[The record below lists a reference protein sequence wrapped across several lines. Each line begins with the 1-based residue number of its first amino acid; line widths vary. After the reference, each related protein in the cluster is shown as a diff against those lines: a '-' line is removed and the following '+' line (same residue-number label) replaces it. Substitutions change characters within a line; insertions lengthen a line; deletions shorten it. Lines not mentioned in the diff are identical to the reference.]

1 MNLPSL
7 RKSIDR
13 LDAQLVRLLNERTR
27 IAREIGRVKHANG
40 DAVYAPEREQDVL
53 ARVVAHSGG
62 PLQPAA
68 LQSIYREIMSA
79 ALAME
84 CQLVVGV
91 AQDSRGETAVAAR
104 GHFGGSVTYRHFAS
118 AAALLQAARTGR
130 VDLAFLPGDEVMRA
144 VAGPLARA
152 FAAGQLAV
160 CASVKGR
167 KTFFVVG
174 RQRPPGGAGHSRL
187 CAWIGRQRRGGV
199 RLDVPK
205 GWRVG
210 PVLKVGLTA
219 VWPLIGP
226 DGASIDEVTARLART
241 MGEGRLLE
249 LGSSPPGRA

>member
-27 IAREIGRVKHANG
+27 IAREIGRVKHADG
-40 DAVYAPEREQDVL
+40 KAVYAPEREQDVL
-53 ARVVAHSGG
+53 ARVVAHSSG

-84 CQLVVGV
+84 CKLVVGV
-91 AQDSRGETAVAAR
+91 AQDARGEAAVAAR
-104 GHFGGSVTYRHFAS
+104 GHFGGSVAYRYFAS
-118 AAALLQAARTGR
+118 SAALLQAARAGR
-130 VDLAFLPGDEVMRA
+130 VDLAFVPVDEVLRL

-152 FAAGQLAV
+152 FAAGRLAV

-167 KTFFVVG
+167 KAFLVVG
-174 RQRPPGGAGHSRL
+174 RQRPADGAGHSRL
-187 CAWIGRQRRGGV
+187 CAWIGRQRRGV
-199 RLDVPK
+199 ARIDVPK

-210 PVLKVGLTA
+210 KALKAGSTA
-219 VWPLIGP
+219 VWPLIGAE
-226 DGASIDEVTARLART
+226 GASTEAITARLMRAT
-241 MGEGRLLE
+241 GKGRLLQ
-249 LGSSPPGRA
+249 LGSYPQVRG